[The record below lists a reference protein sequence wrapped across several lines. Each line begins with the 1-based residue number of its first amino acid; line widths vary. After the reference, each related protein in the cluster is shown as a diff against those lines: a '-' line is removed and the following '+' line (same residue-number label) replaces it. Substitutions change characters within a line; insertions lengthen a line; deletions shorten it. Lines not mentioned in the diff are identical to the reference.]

1 MLRLLPVTEDF
12 FAHFEN
18 EANNAGKAVALLR
31 RLLSDFSNIEEKVKQ
46 IKEIEHEGDRLTHQT
61 IETLNKTFV
70 TQLDREDI
78 HALVSKLDDILD
90 FVDAAANRMFLYKI
104 TEPTE
109 EVKKLADILARS
121 VEEITRAIPLLRNL
135 RKPKEIIQRCIEINS
150 LENEGD
156 QVHREGVAKLFDE
169 VKDPI
174 TIIKWKEI
182 YENLETAID
191 RCEDVANILE
201 GIVLKY
207 S

>member
-1 MLRLLPVTEDF
+1 MRLLPRTEDF
-12 FAHFEN
+12 YALFKE
-18 EANNAGKAVALLR
+18 EARNVEKGVSLLKE
-31 RLLSDFSNIEEKVKQ
+31 LLSDFTQVKEKVSK
-46 IKEIEHEGDRLTHQT
+46 IKEIEHEGDRLTHQ
-61 IETLNKTFV
+61 IMEKLNKTFV

-78 HALVSKLDDILD
+78 HALASRLDDILD
-90 FVDAAANRMFLYKI
+90 LVDAATNRMLLFRI
-104 TEPTE
+104 TEPTPE
-109 EVKKLADILARS
+109 ARKLADILARS
-121 VEEITRAIPLLRNL
+121 VEEIARAIPLLRNL
-135 RKPKEIIQRCIEINS
+135 RKPEEILQRCIEINS

-156 QVHREGVAKLFDE
+156 QVHREAVATLFDE
-169 VKDPI
+169 VKDPV

>member
-1 MLRLLPVTEDF
+1 MVRLLPRTEDF
-12 FAHFEN
+12 YAHFEN
-18 EANNAGKAVALLR
+18 EANNTRKAVSLLKD
-31 RLLSDFSNIEEKVKQ
+31 LLADFTNLEEKVKQ
-46 IKEIEHEGDRLTHQT
+46 IKEVEHEGDRLTHQT
-61 IETLNKTFV
+61 IEVLNKTFV

-90 FVDAAANRMFLYKI
+90 FVDAAANRMLLYKI
-104 TEPTE
+104 TEPTQE
-109 EVKKLADILARS
+109 TKKLADILAKS
-121 VEEITRAIPLLRNL
+121 VDEITRAIPLLRNL

-150 LENEGD
+150 LENDGD
-156 QVHREGVAKLFDE
+156 LVLREGVAKLFNE
-169 VKDPI
+169 VKDPV

-191 RCEDVANILE
+191 RCEDVANIIE